1 MLFFSSPARGWRRRL
16 HNALSIPRWKRQS
29 EPSEDRGAGGLD
41 LVSRNY
47 QLIIY
52 VYAGPGGGSK
62 AYLPLF
68 PIPEHGGAHSVL
80 LRILTCV
87 ARVRGAKGFSSG
99 PLLNTSLKYFPPAIT
114 GAVAEIY
121 SRFHTLPR
129 VNSPPGER
137 NGETRVSF
145 EKRSKKNAL
154 EFTDS
159 GMERFSFS
167 IKIENERIFRSSC
180 WKNDWKLN

>member
-1 MLFFSSPARGWRRRL
+1 MLSPSLGGKGKASLRRIGR
-16 HNALSIPRWKRQS
+16 P
-29 EPSEDRGAGGLD
+29 GGLD